1 VSGLQDLNLILM
13 CVAVGVSVLAVVL
26 ALAGRTERRKPASPY
41 TSSVDLGRDV
51 AMLMGEIHA
60 LAHLAPASLVGNP
73 GYAVAAPPASADRDQ
88 SARTH
93 DLSAQVRALAEEL
106 RELRREVSGSSAEHL
121 PEAARPASGPVRQT
135 VTAQLLDTVVN
146 GDLIPALIYLHGHDG
161 PVPAEREIPGA
172 QQAIAKLLLLKLARA
187 DERGVYLTDKGA
199 EVVGLLG
206 SVRL

>member
-1 VSGLQDLNLILM
+1 LLDLNLILM

-26 ALAGRTERRKPASPY
+26 ALAGRTERRKPASTY

-60 LAHLAPASLVGNP
+60 LAHMAPASLMGNP
-73 GYAVAAPPASADRDQ
+73 GYPAAAADRD
-88 SARTH
+88 SPARNH
-93 DLSAQVRALAEEL
+93 DLSAQVRALSEQL
-106 RELRREVSGSSAEHL
+106 QELRREISEGGAEHT
-121 PEAARPASGPVRQT
+121 PESARPASGAARQT

-146 GDLIPALIYLHGHDG
+146 GELIPALIYLHGHDG
-161 PVPAEREIPGA
+161 PVPAEREIPGS

-187 DERGVYLTDKGA
+187 DERGVYLTEKGA